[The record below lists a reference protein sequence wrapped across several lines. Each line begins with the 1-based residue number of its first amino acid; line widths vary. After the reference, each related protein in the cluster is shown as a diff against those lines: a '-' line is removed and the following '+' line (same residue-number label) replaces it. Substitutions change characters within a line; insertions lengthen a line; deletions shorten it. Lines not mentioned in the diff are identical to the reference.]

1 MAGNDLTIADD
12 SAVARDGPKL
22 DFSKVLVV
30 SRSPINR
37 IVVCRIIEQSGLKA
51 IAESPENAPSAL
63 TDVIPGA
70 VILDGG
76 PENSDCDAVLSGVAA
91 LRGRVGRL
99 APCVVFLSNRTGTP
113 ESLALPGGVDFVVAK
128 PITPDRLQQI
138 IEKLKSSAKRPPLR

>member
-1 MAGNDLTIADD
+1 MTVADETPP
-12 SAVARDGPKL
+12 ARDGPRL

-37 IVVCRIIEQSGLKA
+37 IVVSRIIEQSGLKA
-51 IAESPENAPSAL
+51 IAESPETAPAAL

-76 PENSDCDAVLSGVAA
+76 PENGDCDTVLSGVAA
-91 LRGRVGRL
+91 IRGMIGRS
-99 APCVVFLSNRTGTP
+99 APCIVFLSNRTGTID
-113 ESLALPGGVDFVVAK
+113 SLALPRAVDFVVAK

-138 IEKLKSSAKRPPLR
+138 IDRLKSGTRT